1 MRADLAF
8 DWHSSLHDS
17 HKDMTKRRNAGYFV
31 SSGINHIRGFGDDDI
46 KGTEIAA

>member
-1 MRADLAF
+1 MRTDLAF

-31 SSGINHIRGFGDDDI
+31 SSGINPITSVGSEVTI
-46 KGTEIAA
+46 LKGPK